1 LFAFVITM
9 LLGASLSFAQAGGG
23 TTGGTTGTTTTDT
36 GSTGKKGHKG
46 GKKGHKGGK
55 KGKKGSG
62 GTTTPPPKKLS
73 LSFSSRAAFPRPL
86 FYPPTTRSRDGS
98 NLLVFDLTHASP
110 WPSLGSDPRHPAAG
124 RSSYRGAAR
133 GAPGS
138 SLSA

>member
-1 LFAFVITM
+1 MHHGFTGRDIQKLSFKGDCMKRLFAFVITM

-62 GTTTPPPKKLS
+62 GTTTPPPK
-73 LSFSSRAAFPRPL
+73 
-86 FYPPTTRSRDGS
+86 
-98 NLLVFDLTHASP
+98 
-110 WPSLGSDPRHPAAG
+110 
-124 RSSYRGAAR
+124 
-133 GAPGS
+133 
-138 SLSA
+138 